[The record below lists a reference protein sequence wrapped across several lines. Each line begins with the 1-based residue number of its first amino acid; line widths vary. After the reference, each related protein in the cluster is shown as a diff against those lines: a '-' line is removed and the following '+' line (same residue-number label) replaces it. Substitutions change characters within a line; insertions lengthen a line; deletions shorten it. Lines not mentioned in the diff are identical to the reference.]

1 MKSYKNME
9 LIEKENKEEDS
20 ENTAKPKKKKQLYAM
35 ILPKDAQDLIRE
47 GKVMRHCVASY
58 VDRVIREECLI
69 FFLRKADDINTPFAT
84 IEVDPDTNRIR
95 QVKCKANTKLKDV
108 QAESFINKW
117 CKKTNIKWNGCW

>member
-1 MKSYKNME
+1 
-9 LIEKENKEEDS
+9 
-20 ENTAKPKKKKQLYAM
+20 
-35 ILPKDAQDLIRE
+35 
-47 GKVMRHCVASY
+47 MRHCVASY

-84 IEVDPDTNRIR
+84 IEVDPDTNKIR